1 MKPVDIKVNT
11 YIDSMKLLSNK
22 EVMIKI
28 LNLKLVVKDTHQIGL
43 KRFFYL
49 KKLKIQFHG
58 HMLLM
63 I

>member
-1 MKPVDIKVNT
+1 MKPVDIKGNT
-11 YIDSMKLLSNK
+11 YIDSMKLLSFK

-28 LNLKLVVKDTHQIGL
+28 QNLKLVVKDTHQIDL

-49 KKLKIQFHG
+49 KKLKIHFHG

>member
-11 YIDSMKLLSNK
+11 YIDSMKLLSFK

-28 LNLKLVVKDTHQIGL
+28 QNLKLVVKDTHQIDL

-49 KKLKIQFHG
+49 KKLKIYFHG